1 MQAVHATVYMVRNTR
16 GHYER
21 TIGDEGTGYVMFQTR
36 KAARAYVEYNK
47 RPDCYV
53 VKART
58 AITPIDT
65 GRAERMV
72 AIRQTRPTAVPKEIH
87 HNFFP

>member
-1 MQAVHATVYMVRNTR
+1 MQAVHSTVYMVRNTR

-65 GRAERMV
+65 GRTDRMV
-72 AIRQTRPTAVPKEIH
+72 AIRQTRPKEIPQTH
-87 HNFFP
+87 QTEFRF